1 NMEILQRGFEQPSLA
16 TITLT
21 R

>member
-1 NMEILQRGFEQPSLA
+1 MEILQRGFEQPSPA